1 MVVIESFFI
10 AEMILKATSINF
22 ILVIR
27 RFCMKAGSMEG
38 LIGAN
43 VNIRL
48 SNTPMRVYRDAEH
61 RGDTKVMKRAM
72 QYVTDFQEK
81 AQKYS
86 DKAQEELK
94 KELKEERKEQK
105 LKHEQA
111 LERKEEVKEYV
122 EKIQENNKLDIS
134 KTDSIEI
141 SEEGKIILKNNS
153 QTEESTLE
161 NTNIKIYTSKGKSI
175 STEPTIKSVDK
186 KIDIIV

>member
-94 KELKEERKEQK
+94 KE
-105 LKHEQA
+105 
-111 LERKEEVKEYV
+111 VKEYV
-122 EKIQENNKLDIS
+122 EKIQKNNKLDIS